1 MASRRFA
8 ERTGCDTCDPA
19 EMVHP
24 RERARW
30 EAAGGGQAKP
40 NWAAQ
45 MFGDTVGAV
54 ALDAAGNLAA
64 ATSTGGIAAEAA
76 GARRRFAVRRRRAC
90 SPTTARRRV
99 STTGHGERIIPLVW
113 AKAAADLVEHGDA
126 APQAAAAAV
135 ALLDRLDA
143 KGGLI
148 VLDRRG
154 NAGVA
159 WNTPAMAFAVWP
171 RGATE
176 IEDGPRE

>member
-1 MASRRFA
+1 
-8 ERTGCDTCDPA
+8 
-19 EMVHP
+19 MVHP

-30 EAAGGGQAKP
+30 EAAGGQAKS

-64 ATSTGGIAAEAA
+64 ATSTGGSPQKPRGRVGDSPFVGAGLFADNRSAA
-76 GARRRFAVRRRRAC
+76 
-90 SPTTARRRV
+90 V

-135 ALLDRLDA
+135 TLLDRLDA

>member
-1 MASRRFA
+1 MASGA
-8 ERTGCDTCDPA
+8 SPSGTGCDTRDPA

-24 RERARW
+24 RERAHGKSRGRRPGEAELGRADVRRHSGRGGARRDRQSRRRDLYRW
-30 EAAGGGQAKP
+30 LAPEAAGGV
-40 NWAAQ
+40 
-45 MFGDTVGAV
+45 GDSPFVGAGLF
-54 ALDAAGNLAA
+54 ADNRSAA
-64 ATSTGGIAAEAA
+64 
-76 GARRRFAVRRRRAC
+76 
-90 SPTTARRRV
+90 V

-126 APQAAAAAV
+126 APQAAASAV

-159 WNTPAMAFAVWP
+159 WNTPAMAFAVWS

-176 IEDGPRE
+176 IEDGLRE